1 MTSLTSNG
9 AAPRS
14 RFASAAFICEA
25 MLLVAVSVFLA
36 YVYWHS
42 IDRGAGVPGWLL
54 PWQFEWGADGWLFLR
69 VLSLFVIPLWAW
81 RVVLLF
87 RPMPGSRLTS
97 IEFTGEVVLLAAV
110 GSFFVYMYWDS
121 LPPDAGAFGWLP
133 WNLDWS
139 NGAWRLPR
147 MAVLF
152 GTPFWLW
159 RAVSLF
165 RASASGTGGQIMDT
179 GFLETDDDPAVVA
192 RRWVLLIGTT
202 GALLVG
208 CWVLGFHIAVP
219 AYTILYLTIFG
230 NVKWYWTVP
239 PALFFEAIILGIYGY
254 LLQAYWGTPLARDWP
269 VIDLVWDA
277 VAIYAWQDLLYPA
290 VVPYTWLI
298 WRYLVPG
305 AAVALFIIGMIYSRY
320 RRREQ
325 PGGAG

>member
-14 RFASAAFICEA
+14 RYVSIAFIGEA
-25 MLLVAVSVFLA
+25 VFLAVVGVFLA

-42 IDRGAGVPGWLL
+42 IDRGAGVLGWLL

-69 VLSLFVIPLWAW
+69 VLSLFVVPLWAW
-81 RVVLLF
+81 RVMLLL

-97 IEFTGEVVLLAAV
+97 IEFTGEIVLLAAV

-152 GTPFWLW
+152 GTPFWFW
-159 RAVSLF
+159 RVASLF
-165 RASASGTGGQIMDT
+165 RAGASSTGGQIMDT

-192 RRWVLLIGTT
+192 KRWVLLIGST

-219 AYTILYLTIFG
+219 LYTILYLTIFG

-269 VIDLVWDA
+269 IIDRIWDA
-277 VAIYAWQDLLYPA
+277 VVLYAWQDYVYVA
-290 VVPYTWLI
+290 IVPYTGLI
-298 WRYLVPG
+298 WRVVVP
-305 AAVALFIIGMIYSRY
+305 AVIVVLALLGTIYY
-320 RRREQ
+320 RTRKQREQ
-325 PGGAG
+325 QT